1 MKAFP
6 SPSAW
11 FRSLSRREQL
21 FVGGGAIISALA
33 LAVTLFAGPLLDR
46 WATRE
51 AELEA
56 NRERLTRLQALVTSE
71 GKLRQA
77 LGARQRAHAATMQLL
92 LVGATPALA
101 ASNLQ
106 AQLQQYADE
115 SFVQLN
121 RVDVV
126 GEPKAERPGLV
137 SIPVM
142 LQGQGDVYGLVDYL
156 YRLQYGQRLLVIDD
170 ISINAR
176 SAWLQKDQT
185 LLWSVRAHGLYPA
198 PEGSS

>member
-1 MKAFP
+1 MKAFR

-11 FRSLSRREQL
+11 FGSLSRRERL
-21 FVGGGAIISALA
+21 FVGVGAIIGVLA
-33 LAVTLFAGPLLDR
+33 LVFTLVADPLVDR
-46 WATRE
+46 WTARE
-51 AELEA
+51 AQLAA
-56 NRERLTRLQALVTSE
+56 NRERWTRLQALVSSE
-71 GKLRQA
+71 PALREA
-77 LGARQRAHAATMQLL
+77 LAARQRTHAATMRLL

-126 GEPKAERPGLV
+126 GQPKAERPELL

-176 SAWLQKDQT
+176 SAWLAKDQM
-185 LLWSVRAHGLYPA
+185 LLWTVRAHGLYPA
-198 PEGSS
+198 AEGSS

>member
-198 PEGSS
+198 PEGAS

>member
-1 MKAFP
+1 MRAFR

-11 FRSLSRREQL
+11 LRGLSRRERL
-21 FVGGGAIISALA
+21 FIAGGAVIGGSALA
-33 LAVTLFAGPLLDR
+33 FALFAGPLLER
-46 WATRE
+46 WTSRE
-51 AELEA
+51 AALEA
-56 NRERLTRLQALVTSE
+56 NRQRGARLQALVASE
-71 GKLRQA
+71 SALRQA
-77 LGARQRAHAATMQLL
+77 LQTRRRDHAATMQLL

-137 SIPVM
+137 AIPVV

-170 ISINAR
+170 IAINSR
-176 SAWLQKDQT
+176 SGWLDKDQT
-185 LLWSVRAHGLYPA
+185 LLWTVRAHGLYPA
-198 PEGSS
+198 PEGS

>member
-33 LAVTLFAGPLLDR
+33 LAVTLFAGPMLDR

-56 NRERLTRLQALVTSE
+56 NRERWTRLQTLVTSE

-77 LGARQRAHAATMQLL
+77 LAARQRAHAATMQLL

>member
-11 FRSLSRREQL
+11 FRSLSRRERL
-21 FVGGGAIISALA
+21 FVGGGAIISVLA
-33 LAVTLFAGPLLDR
+33 LVVTLFAGPLLDR
-46 WATRE
+46 WATRRRSSKPTGS
-51 AELEA
+51 AGPGCK
-56 NRERLTRLQALVTSE
+56 RSSP
-71 GKLRQA
+71 
-77 LGARQRAHAATMQLL
+77 ARASCGRRSRPGSAAHAGTMQLL
-92 LVGATPALA
+92 LAGATPALA

-170 ISINAR
+170 ISINTR